1 MNMVGMGV
9 AIHHIHTYIHAIHP
23 SVHAH
28 NHPCNTSSTSTTGSI
43 FGIYS
48 PSEECS
54 VEDMDDPEGM
64 MQKCIVNV
72 CQPGNSLLCAGYAL
86 YSTSTVLVL
95 TVGNGVYGF
104 TLDTLLHEFV
114 LTHREIKMP
123 EVGRLL
129 VKLSSTWLC
138 VYCRICCVPTI

>member
-1 MNMVGMGV
+1 
-9 AIHHIHTYIHAIHP
+9 
-23 SVHAH
+23 
-28 NHPCNTSSTSTTGSI
+28 
-43 FGIYS
+43 
-48 PSEECS
+48 
-54 VEDMDDPEGM
+54 MDDPEGM

-123 EVGRLL
+123 EV
-129 VKLSSTWLC
+129 C
-138 VYCRICCVPTI
+138 CCVVAIDSPRQ